1 MGGLSAEREV
11 SLKTGTA
18 IAAALDRL
26 GYRHKTIIVD
36 HEIAFRLRA
45 EEIEL
50 AFIALHGRYGEDGSM
65 QGLLQTMQIPYTG
78 SGISASALA
87 MNKVVSRDIFRAHQI
102 PTPPSYTLNKTEVSD
117 FRLDRTGFDL
127 PIVIKPA
134 SEGSSIGVTLVK
146 DPALFDEA
154 LIAALDYG
162 DQVLIEKYI
171 SGMEVHVGILE
182 DKAIGAIEIRPKGAF
197 YDYSAKYVPGMSDHV
212 FPAPLPPK
220 VYQKL
225 LDLGLK
231 AHRVLG
237 CSGYSRADF
246 LVDEAFDPFLL
257 EVNTLPGMTETS
269 LMPEIARGV
278 GIDFDTL
285 IERILKTI
293 CI

>member
-11 SLKTGTA
+11 SLKTGEA

-26 GYRHKTIIVD
+26 GYRQKTIVVD
-36 HEIAFRLRA
+36 PDVAFKLRE

-65 QGLLQTMQIPYTG
+65 QGLLQMMQIPYTG
-78 SGISASALA
+78 SGVSASALA
-87 MNKVVSRDIFRAHQI
+87 MNKVVSRDIFQAHRI
-102 PTPPSYTLNKTEVSD
+102 STPPSYTLDRTKASG
-117 FRLDRTGFDL
+117 FRFDPTGFDF
-127 PIVIKPA
+127 PVVIKPA

-146 DPALFDEA
+146 DPRLFDEA
-154 LIAALDYG
+154 LIAALNYG
-162 DQVLIEKYI
+162 HQVLIEKYI

-197 YDYSAKYVPGMSDHV
+197 YDYSAKYDPGMSDHV

-231 AHRVLG
+231 AHSVLG
-237 CSGYSRADF
+237 CRGYSRADF
-246 LVDEAFDPFLL
+246 LVDEAFDPYLL

-285 IERILKTI
+285 IERILKTTSI
-293 CI
+293 